1 MDLSPE
7 IVDPIVALI
16 LNVLA
21 AAATLA
27 IGWVA
32 AGWVERTVRT
42 LTGRNPKIDVT
53 LAGVAGRVLRA
64 LVLIFTVI
72 AVLDRF
78 GVQTTSLVALLGA
91 AGLAVGLSLQGAL
104 SNVASGVLLLV
115 LRPFKV
121 GEAVMVGGTAGM
133 VEDIGLFVTKLRTF
147 EGVVVYMQ
155 NGSVWSGAVQNFSQ
169 AERRRADLS
178 FGISYSD
185 DMGRAIELIRDELRK
200 DTRVLADPEPVV
212 AVEGLG
218 DSSVDIL
225 CRFWTLPA
233 DLFTTRWSMTQAVKA
248 RFDAEGISIPFP
260 QRDVHLIPPPSE
272 EPRPAA

>member
-21 AAATLA
+21 AAAILA

-64 LVLIFTVI
+64 LVLIFTLI

-260 QRDVHLIPPPSE
+260 QRDVHLIPQPHSD
-272 EPRPAA
+272 AA